1 GEYRNGQW
9 WGGLYGWY
17 GRYGLMMIFAAM
29 DVATE
34 CAYLLSGDKK
44 YLELLRSQIDQLL
57 LRSKTTQ
64 EGQLLV
70 PYRINKDGWH
80 SYRPVMIRDLAHL
93 WHASM
98 DTADWARID
107 KVHAGHKFRPLNGDG
122 IWGKNTLDHLD
133 KATPYKPTAAFDWSE
148 EMVLGDRTMGKSE
161 YARLMYY
168 AGENPDWPL
177 EALKADFQEM
187 NRRMEFMRQDKRPI
201 SEIKGDDTYPN
212 NPIIIKALQQ
222 TTMGTPQTIYFGGL
236 LRATVRY
243 FDAVAKR
250 PGLPKEVSALVTAL
264 SSEGAIIQLVN
275 LNPVKQRQ
283 LIIQAGAFGEHQF
296 TDVSFEVTDPSNST
310 NAKSNEKSIAVQGTY
325 IRINL
330 DPSSAIR
337 LKLGMDRFVDKP
349 SYRFP
354 WDD

>member
-1 GEYRNGQW
+1 
-9 WGGLYGWY
+9 
-17 GRYGLMMIFAAM
+17 
-29 DVATE
+29 
-34 CAYLLSGDKK
+34 
-44 YLELLRSQIDQLL
+44 
-57 LRSKTTQ
+57 
-64 EGQLLV
+64 
-70 PYRINKDGWH
+70 
-80 SYRPVMIRDLAHL
+80 
-93 WHASM
+93 M
-98 DTADWARID
+98 DTADWARIE
-107 KVHAGHKFRPLNGDG
+107 KVHAGHKYRPLSDEG
-122 IWGKNTLDHLD
+122 IWGRNTLDHLD
-133 KATPYKPTAAFDWSE
+133 KTTPYIPTASFDWSE

-187 NRRMEFMRQDKRPI
+187 TQRMAFMRQDKRPI

-243 FDAVAKR
+243 FDVSAQR
-250 PGLPKEVSALVTAL
+250 PGLPKNVSALVTDL
-264 SSEGAIIQLVN
+264 SDKSVTIHLIN
-275 LNPVKQRQ
+275 LDPVRSAK

-296 TDVSFEVTDPSNST
+296 TVVGFEALQLGQTTATTVQKVIDGKYLEVALVPSG
-310 NAKSNEKSIAVQGTY
+310 SI
-325 IRINL
+325 IL
-330 DPSSAIR
+330 DLR
-337 LKLGMDRFVDKP
+337 LDRFVNKP